1 MRNNQPVT
9 QTEHK
14 MKADDILVSRT
25 DLKGRILYANKAFCE
40 IAGYSMDDLKGKA
53 HNIVRHPDMP
63 EAAFQ
68 DLWDTLSVG
77 MPWTGLVKNRCANGD
92 YYWVMANVSPEYDKQ
107 GNISGYLSVRSTP
120 TQEQIDAAARLYQ
133 NVNAGKVSFPSTV
146 KVSWFKRLKLR
157 TVMLAS
163 TIISIV
169 GLCVLGGLF
178 GMSLYQEKQAAD
190 LRVEAVPL
198 ISSVRQV
205 LEVLPQHRG
214 LGNAWL
220 NGNKNNGEKLTS
232 LEQKI
237 DAAMNA
243 LVRHTDQSSM
253 QGLKSEAQKIQ
264 RGWAALKDN
273 WKHSSAGQSFTQH
286 SNLINQLIALSSSIY
301 HQSRIVSDPS
311 LAVIHLGEY
320 MAEGIPEL
328 NEYLG
333 RIRGLGAGIAAT
345 GSISSAQ
352 RDKLLKLSVQAEAVR
367 GGLVEETVHVIET
380 YNPGLGSVLS
390 PPVSKLKA
398 ASDVFLRQVDEQ
410 LLHAQS
416 IQLNSQQFFHQG
428 STAIAAALGL
438 YDAIDTSLSGLLA
451 EEQRNV
457 SRMFYMSVGLT
468 AVGVL
473 FSLILGLLMI
483 HKTFRPLRE
492 IVQGMQRIVEGD
504 YTQMPVKHAHDE
516 LGDIADDMKT
526 MQSILQFEVF
536 EGKAMARQ
544 READQRQ
551 AAVEK
556 AQAEAQL
563 ADAFES
569 NVGSLIEALATEVQQ
584 VSGSAKEMDAISHS
598 LAAQSENA
606 LHSVENGGAHVNSTA
621 AAIEQMSMSISEV
634 SRQVSDT
641 QQKSAQAVDEAESA
655 TEMMERLTKV
665 ADEVGSIV
673 GAISDIAEQTNLL
686 ALNAS
691 IEAARA
697 GEAGRGFSVVAGEV
711 KELASQTSQATEQIR
726 RQVEGIQ
733 SESRDVNKAIAKI
746 SETISEI
753 NTFTSAVAEAMDQQS
768 LASREI
774 SQAAQ
779 QADVSMGEAR
789 TSVGDVATSAENVD
803 KSSDDMIDVASSM
816 AKRTEDVQ
824 NGIRQFVDTL
834 RKAA

>member
-14 MKADDILVSRT
+14 MKPDDILVSRT
-25 DLKGRILYANKAFCE
+25 DLKGRILYANKAFCD
-40 IAGYSMDDLKGKA
+40 IAGYSVDELKGKA
-53 HNIVRHPDMP
+53 HNVVRHPDMP

-68 DLWDTLSVG
+68 DLWDTLSAD

-92 YYWVMANVSPEYDKQ
+92 YYWVVANVSPEYDKQ
-107 GNISGYLSVRSTP
+107 GEVCGYLSVRSTP
-120 TQEQIDAAARLYQ
+120 TQEQIDSVEELYRD
-133 NVNAGKVSFPSTV
+133 VNAGKTTLPSTV
-146 KVSWFKRLKLR
+146 KASWLKRLKLR

-163 TIISIV
+163 TVVSIV
-169 GLCVLGGLF
+169 GLCVLGGFF
-178 GMSLYQEKQAAD
+178 GMSLYQEKQDAD
-190 LRVEAVPL
+190 LRVEGVPL
-198 ISSVRQV
+198 IASVRQV

-220 NGNKNNGEKLTS
+220 HGNKNNAEKLTS

-237 DAAMNA
+237 DTAMRA
-243 LVRHTDQSSM
+243 LVSRAGQSSI
-253 QGLKSEAQKIQ
+253 QSLKSNTEDIQ
-264 RGWAALKDN
+264 RGWSALKHN
-273 WKHSSAGQSFTQH
+273 WKNKSAEQSFAQH
-286 SNLINQLIALSSSIY
+286 SNLIKQLIVLSGNIY
-301 HQSRIVSDPS
+301 HQSRIVSDSS
-311 LAVIHLGEY
+311 LDVIHLGEY
-320 MAEGIPEL
+320 IAEGIPDL
-328 NEYLG
+328 SEYLG
-333 RIRGLGAGIAAT
+333 RIRGLGAGIAAA
-345 GSISSAQ
+345 GSISSVQ
-352 RDKLLKLSVQAEAVR
+352 RDKMIKLSVQAEAVR
-367 GGLVEETVHVIET
+367 GTLVEETAHVIEA
-380 YNPGLGSVLS
+380 YNPKLESALS
-390 PPVSKLKA
+390 PPISKLKA
-398 ASDVFLRQVDEQ
+398 ATDVFFQQVNEQ
-410 LLHAQS
+410 LLHAQT
-416 IQLNSQQFFHQG
+416 IKLDSQKFFNQG
-428 STAIAAALGL
+428 STAIAASLDL
-438 YDAIDTSLSGLLA
+438 FDTMDASLSGLLA
-451 EEQRNV
+451 KEQHDI
-457 SRMFYMSVGLT
+457 SRMFYLSMGLA

-473 FSLILGLLMI
+473 LSLLLGLLMI

-504 YTQMPVKHAHDE
+504 YTQMPSKHAHDE
-516 LGDIADDMKT
+516 LGDIVDDMKT
-526 MQSILQFEVF
+526 MQSILQFEIF
-536 EGKAMARQ
+536 EGKAMAQQ
-544 READQRQ
+544 REEDQKQ
-551 AAVEK
+551 AAAEK

-584 VSGSAKEMDAISHS
+584 VSGSARDMDTISHS

-655 TEMMERLTKV
+655 TEMMARLTRV

-753 NTFTSAVAEAMDQQS
+753 NAFTSAVAEAMDQQS

-789 TSVGDVATSAENVD
+789 TSVGDVATSAGNVD
-803 KSSDDMIDVASSM
+803 KSSDEMINVAGSM
-816 AKRTEDVQ
+816 AQRTEDVQ
-824 NGIRQFVDTL
+824 DGIRQFVNTL